1 MRSTGARIGLLVVA
15 VAVAVALF
23 VVLSDDDGDGDGGD
37 RGGANTT
44 ATVAARGDQS
54 QGGGVPTIELA
65 NGAPVGGVRDLT
77 YSQGDRVRFRVLPEP
92 GVVEIHVHGYEIEQ
106 EVSGT
111 QPVTVSFTAEI
122 AGGFEIEAHSAD
134 DEFEIAELRV
144 NP

>member
-23 VVLSDDDGDGDGGD
+23 VVLSDGD
-37 RGGANTT
+37 RDGGGANTT
-44 ATVAARGDQS
+44 ATVAAGGDQS